1 MSRVAAATA
10 VAGTLAVACINPGVF
25 GEVPM
30 LGELATAAA
39 SFTDAAGAGEGGGGG
54 GKPRRGD
61 PGTDG
66 KDRAAGGGAG
76 VPATYRALYKR
87 AADDS
92 CVDWQV
98 LAAIGYVESRHGAN
112 TGPSSAGALGPMQFM
127 PATWRSYGRDGD
139 GDGRKDVHDPAD
151 AVPAAAAYLCAHG
164 AATDLRGAL
173 WHYNHSQRYVADVL
187 AVADRLR

>member
-1 MSRVAAATA
+1 MNKVAAAAA
-10 VAGTLAVACINPGVF
+10 VAGTLAVACAQPGLF
-25 GEVPM
+25 RDVPM
-30 LGELATAAA
+30 LGDVATALAA
-39 SFTDAAGAGEGGGGG
+39 FTDALADGEGG
-54 GKPRRGD
+54 KSEAPRTKKD
-61 PGTDG
+61 GT
-66 KDRAAGGGAG
+66 AAGPAG
-76 VPATYRALYKR
+76 IPAAYLALYKR

-92 CVDWQV
+92 CVDWRV

-127 PATWRSYGRDGD
+127 PATWRTYGRDGN

-151 AVPAAAAYLCAHG
+151 AIPAAAAYLCVHG